1 VRQMQYLGIYIYI
14 LILYVYY
21 EIKSQVRICWAD
33 LHFTCS
39 AIRRSKRVVN
49 CCSEFSWAKQ
59 NLQKK
64 KKCLSLAVLRLDWCS
79 FLSTLCGKKG
89 IMHGDEGLTVNAL
102 KEMIMIDQLTLLNL
116 ETSFVQDAFLTHCLF
131 MPRVE
136 LELSVIPDWMICW
149 GSFVF

>member
-1 VRQMQYLGIYIYI
+1 VRQMQYLGIYIYIYI

-89 IMHGDEGLTVNAL
+89 IMHGDEG
-102 KEMIMIDQLTLLNL
+102 KEMIMILNL

-136 LELSVIPDWMICW
+136 LCQRTTQSKSLNC
-149 GSFVF
+149 